1 MLSALLAAPDVMPA
15 FERAWTIIR
24 DRVNG
29 WAEAAIAS
37 LPNLAVA
44 VVLVVAFGLIARGL
58 AKLVDHTLRRTG
70 VAPPLRHL
78 VVSTLR
84 AAVAVTG
91 LFVALGILGLDKT
104 VTSLLAGVGILGL
117 ALGFAFQDIAENFIA
132 GIFLSIR
139 RPFAEGDVV
148 ETNDYMGVV
157 DHLDLRTTVLRTF
170 QGQHVRIPNS
180 DVFQNPL
187 MNYSVTGSRRV
198 DLSVGV
204 SYGDDL
210 EKARRVAIEAV
221 EGVEGRDEA
230 RDVELFYEGFGGSS
244 IDVQIRFW
252 IPFGGQTDFLRARSD
267 AIVRVK
273 AAFDREGVS
282 IPFPIRTLDFS
293 DVGGERL
300 DEVLARRSGS
310 AADGGDDPPAAPA

>member
-1 MLSALLAAPDVMPA
+1 MSVDLSSAWSDAVARLGGWLHAAIQHVPDIVAAFLVLFLFWLAARGV
-15 FERAWTIIR
+15 RALVR
-24 DRVNG
+24 SLLDRTTDRGPVKRL
-29 WAEAAIAS
+29 IATV
-37 LPNLAVA
+37 AYVA
-44 VVLVVAFGLIARGL
+44 VVLAGA
-58 AKLVDHTLRRTG
+58 
-70 VAPPLRHL
+70 
-78 VVSTLR
+78 
-84 AAVAVTG
+84 
-91 LFVALGILGLDKT
+91 FVALGILGLDKT

-132 GIFLSIR
+132 GIILSIR

-157 DHLDLRTTVLRTF
+157 EHLDLRTTVLRTF

-187 MNYSVTGSRRV
+187 VNYSVTGSRRV

-210 EKARRVAIEAV
+210 EKARRVAVEAV

-230 RDVELFYEGFGGSS
+230 RDVELFYESFGGSS
-244 IDVQIRFW
+244 IDFQIRFW
-252 IPFGGQTDFLRARSD
+252 IPFGGQADFLRARSD
-267 AIVRVK
+267 AIVRIK

-293 DVGGERL
+293 DVGGRRL
-300 DEVLARRSGS
+300 SSELPGEISAEGGPDAA
-310 AADGGDDPPAAPA
+310 AAD